1 MGICWDTKKVNDFIE
16 HFEHAIHNYMEPLA
30 AANAAY
36 EKYENNETF
45 AGQAAEKSKTFI
57 AIKQKEFNR
66 QQYNLSKEMLKKYT
80 DLDETFKAMVD
91 PAADARIDTDVVKKV
106 QTRFQGQLEG
116 LERSGF
122 NIQQKSMDVFDR
134 LSKYGCGVEEVY
146 FRNTIVKYD
155 DYCGIG
161 GFLHDCI
168 KKMEEFDDEANR
180 RVVNSGLKDAIIEHI
195 DEVSE
200 KTAGLDSI
208 NSQAIE
214 IDKHTLSLVALG
226 TGATLN
232 SINLAPRLMAS
243 NRISLVSPRDTTKTP
258 RRWSLVKKKFTIDN
272 VKANASNNNAKYIES
287 MKEIYGFTQEEAE
300 LLNEAYLKHCEN
312 CEGIK
317 KMSNR
322 ERANSFYTALACLFT
337 QYSADSFQFKAMGSN
352 KMSPDEAVSYFDSIG
367 ADGERLREMV
377 KSQHAACA
385 KKEQRDF
392 AHECAIY
399 SVMANVNYVTIGAS
413 ADDNVGDLVGFK
425 GDVYSGS
432 MGMDDVKSDIAAYN
446 IYYRMKR
453 CEDGDV
459 WNAMVEYNIGA
470 CDGSINESKEFL
482 QNMGY
487 GNAEVGMSILKRK
500 LYSNTTLAQT
510 ITLMAEYH
518 AEVDIFAMENAR
530 NKFLDYIS
538 DESGIS
544 HDY

>member
-45 AGQAAEKSKTFI
+45 VGQAAEKSKTFI

-122 NIQQKSMDVFDR
+122 NIQQKSMEIFDR

-155 DYCGIG
+155 DYCSTG
-161 GFLHDCI
+161 GFLHNCI
-168 KKMEEFDDEANR
+168 KKMEDFDDEASR
-180 RVVNSGLKDAIIEHI
+180 RVVNSGLKDAIIEHT
-195 DEVSE
+195 DEVTE

-208 NSQAIE
+208 KSQAVE

-226 TGATLN
+226 TGSTLN
-232 SINLAPRLMAS
+232 SINLTPKLMAS
-243 NRISLVSPRDTTKTP
+243 NKISLVSPRYKTP
-258 RRWSLVKKKFTIDN
+258 RKFSLVKKKYSI
-272 VKANASNNNAKYIES
+272 SNLRENSEKNKAKYIES
-287 MKEIYGFTQEEAE
+287 MKKTYGFSKDEAE

-312 CEGIK
+312 CEGIE

-322 ERANSFYTALACLFT
+322 ERANSFYTALACLHSGYSFSKKEFRYIGDNGFT
-337 QYSADSFQFKAMGSN
+337 
-352 KMSPDEAVSYFDSIG
+352 PEEAIAYFDSIG
-367 ADGERLREMV
+367 VDGKALYDAINN
-377 KSQHAACA
+377 QHYTCEDN
-385 KKEQRDF
+385 KKRDF
-392 AHECAIY
+392 VHECAIY
-399 SVMANVNYVTIGAS
+399 SVMANDNICKTIS
-413 ADDNVGDLVGFK
+413 VVDDNMGDLVGFK

-432 MGMDDVKSDIAAYN
+432 MGIDDKMSDVSAYN

-459 WNAMVEYNIGA
+459 WNAMVEYNIDA
-470 CDGSINESKEFL
+470 NNNYINESLEFL
-482 QNMGY
+482 QNLGH
-487 GNAEVGMSILKRK
+487 GNAKAGMSILKDK
-500 LYSNTTLAQT
+500 LNFPTFSALT
-510 ITLMAEYH
+510 ITAYSDEDFDSVN
-518 AEVDIFAMENAR
+518 ETKEDFIN
-530 NKFLDYIS
+530 YIS
-538 DESGIS
+538 KESGI
-544 HDY
+544 DR